1 MFPAM
6 GGLTSSWICPTTW
19 RWSTRSNLA
28 GQAQGAKR
36 REGRG
41 LRSPGFRASRDRIR
55 AQQSGPTFLSTGG
68 NRSLVQGGVEIRLSY
83 IVVNYYNHLQI
94 VVPPLLHRQ
103 RCLEAS
109 FWLDL
114 LLVWIFWTLD
124 RRPSNPRRDLPL
136 VEANRAKRP
145 KADIPPALTNVCFR
159 GQSRH
164 DAGTGQCPLM
174 TQSGHSR
181 VPFNPVTTVLA
192 GSAP

>member
-1 MFPAM
+1 MKGVGFVPL
-6 GGLTSSWICPTTW
+6 GFE
-19 RWSTRSNLA
+19 
-28 GQAQGAKR
+28 R
-36 REGRG
+36 RETGYELNNQVLPSSQLG
-41 LRSPGFRASRDRIR
+41 AT
-55 AQQSGPTFLSTGG
+55 GPLSK
-68 NRSLVQGGVEIRLSY
+68 GGVEIRLSY

-145 KADIPPALTNVCFR
+145 KADIPPALTNVCFEGKTDMTR
-159 GQSRH
+159 TWPMSANDPKRTF
-164 DAGTGQCPLM
+164 AGFIYPGICI
-174 TQSGHSR
+174 
-181 VPFNPVTTVLA
+181 A